1 MPLYPLNLQLAGRRC
16 LVVGG
21 GQVSERK
28 TLTLLDCGAEVTL
41 VSPEVTPTL
50 DQLAREGRLRLL
62 LRPFESQDVEGAV
75 IVIAATNSRTV
86 NEEVSR
92 TCRERGILIN
102 VVDVPDLCDFYV
114 PASVNRGDLLV
125 TIGTSGQSPMLS
137 KKLRKMLDQQFGP
150 EYGPFLE
157 MAGRLRQELKSRVS
171 DRLQRNAA
179 EAEFLASPILSCL
192 AEGKIAE
199 AEDLLDNIISHYCS

>member
-1 MPLYPLNLQLAGRRC
+1 MPLYPLNLQLSGRRC

-28 TLTLLDCGAEVTL
+28 TQTLLECGAVVTL
-41 VSPEVTPTL
+41 VSPEVTPVL
-50 DQLAREGRLRLL
+50 DELARAGRLRIL
-62 LRPFESQDVEGAV
+62 LRPFEPSDVDGAV
-75 IVIAATNSRTV
+75 IVIAATNIRAV
-86 NEEVSR
+86 NEAVSHA
-92 TCRERGILIN
+92 CRERGILIN

-114 PASVNRGDLLV
+114 PASITRGDLLV

-137 KKLRKMLDQQFGP
+137 KKLRKMLETQFGP

-171 DRLQRNAA
+171 DRLRRNEA

-192 AEGKIAE
+192 AEGKLSE
-199 AEDLLDNIISHYCS
+199 AEDLLGAIISHYCA